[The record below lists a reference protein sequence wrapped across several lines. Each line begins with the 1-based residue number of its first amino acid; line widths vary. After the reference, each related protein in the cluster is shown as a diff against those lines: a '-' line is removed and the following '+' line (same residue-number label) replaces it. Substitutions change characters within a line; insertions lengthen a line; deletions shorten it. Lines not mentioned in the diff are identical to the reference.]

1 MTLTIVPPPCGR
13 NASSAA
19 VRDISSVPPML
30 SRVTARQP
38 FGSIASAGTKY
49 WPPALLTSTSR
60 RPQRSSAKR
69 TMRSASS
76 ASRTSPATACAPSSA
91 AVSLEHLAPAA
102 GDHDL
107 GTAGPQLRRRGAA
120 EAGAAAGDERDAA
133 VEHPGGEDL
142 EDTRAQRIGP
152 GYGAA
157 VDGESMESWA
167 SQASISRRSRIPIR
181 YTYAQIEQ
189 ACKVAAALG
198 RGKLILAEP
207 PRR

>member
-1 MTLTIVPPPCGR
+1 MR
-13 NASSAA
+13 A
-19 VRDISSVPPML
+19 ISSVPPML

-69 TMRSASS
+69 TMRSASVDL
-76 ASRTSPATACAPSSA
+76 AHVARDGVRPQLRCGLVEHVA
-91 AVSLEHLAPAA
+91 AAA

-107 GTAGPQLRRRGAA
+107 RAAGPQLRRRGAA

-142 EDTRAQRIGP
+142 R
-152 GYGAA
+152 
-157 VDGESMESWA
+157 
-167 SQASISRRSRIPIR
+167 
-181 YTYAQIEQ
+181 
-189 ACKVAAALG
+189 G
-198 RGKLILAEP
+198 RHL
-207 PRR
+207 